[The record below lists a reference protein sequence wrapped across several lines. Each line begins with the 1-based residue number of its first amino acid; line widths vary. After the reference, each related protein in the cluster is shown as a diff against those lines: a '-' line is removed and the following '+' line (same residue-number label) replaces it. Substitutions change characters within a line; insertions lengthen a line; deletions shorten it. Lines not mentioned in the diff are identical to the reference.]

1 VKNASFFPT
10 KDEALR
16 AKMVDL
22 NPDDPG
28 GIGIAPIGG
37 MPSQVGVTGC
47 FGGQGLF
54 MPANEYVKMLRSL
67 LVNDGKLLQ
76 GKSMELLFA
85 PSLEPEA
92 HTFVST
98 TLAEIMATSPLGA
111 GLPKESKRDYSL
123 GGLLAQQDQ
132 PGWYRDGTITWFVD
146 RKTGLCGFGAPQPYL
161 RDAPFT
167 RGESYTY
174 KEHRPGAM
182 RWEESTA
189 QFKQL
194 FREGIYKAYDAWQKK
209 S

>member
-1 VKNASFFPT
+1 
-10 KDEALR
+10 
-16 AKMVDL
+16 
-22 NPDDPG
+22 
-28 GIGIAPIGG
+28 

-132 PGWYRDGTITWFVD
+132 PGWYRDGTITWFID
-146 RKTGLCGFGAPQPYL
+146 RKTGLCALARPSRIYAMPRLPEAKAIPTRNTVPVPCAGKNPQ
-161 RDAPFT
+161 RSSSNCFA
-167 RGESYTY
+167 RASIRRMMHG
-174 KEHRPGAM
+174 R
-182 RWEESTA
+182 R
-189 QFKQL
+189 
-194 FREGIYKAYDAWQKK
+194 KASQV
-209 S
+209 SS